1 VNLLGAWPGAG
12 SLIAVIQAAGLT
24 KLYGAHV
31 ALRGVTLEV
40 PAGQVLTVLGHNGSG
55 KTTLVRLLATLT
67 RPTAGR
73 GQIAGH
79 DLVDGRDEVRRL
91 VAVVGHSTH
100 LYDDLTARENLAF
113 AEALAGCQPDAR
125 RIDAAL
131 ARVGLD
137 GQAGARVRSLSSGL
151 RRRVALAR
159 AMLREP
165 RVLLLDEAFSGLDQD
180 STKRLE
186 DYLHAFKAAG
196 GAAVVVT
203 HSLGRALAIA
213 DRVAVLAGGRIA
225 AEAARASLT
234 EGALQSLY
242 LGATEPGP

>member
-1 VNLLGAWPGAG
+1 MIEA
-12 SLIAVIQAAGLT
+12 SGLV
-24 KLYGAHV
+24 KLYGMHA

-40 PAGQVLTVLGHNGSG
+40 PAGQVLTILGHNGSG
-55 KTTLVRLLATLT
+55 KTTLVRLLATLV
-67 RPTAGR
+67 RPTAGHGR
-73 GQIAGH
+73 IAGH

-113 AEALAGCQPDAR
+113 AEALAGRRADAA

-137 GQAGARVRSLSSGL
+137 GQAGIRVCALSSGL

-165 RVLLLDEAFSGLDQD
+165 RVLLLDEAFSGLDPEG
-180 STKRLE
+180 TKRLE
-186 DYLHAFKAAG
+186 DYLHAFKAGG
-196 GAAVVVT
+196 GAAIVVT

-213 DRVAVLAGGRIA
+213 DRVAILAGGRIA
-225 AEAARASLT
+225 AETARASLT
-234 EGALQSLY
+234 EEALQRLY
-242 LGATEPGP
+242 LAATEASA

>member
-1 VNLLGAWPGAG
+1 MIEAT
-12 SLIAVIQAAGLT
+12 GLA
-24 KLYGAHV
+24 KLYGAHA
-31 ALRGVTLEV
+31 ALRGVSLEV
-40 PAGQVLTVLGHNGSG
+40 PAGQVLTILGHNGSG
-55 KTTLVRLLATLT
+55 KTTLVRLLATLV

-73 GQIAGH
+73 GRVGGH
-79 DLVDGRDEVRRL
+79 DLVDARDEVRRL
-91 VAVVGHSTH
+91 VALVGHSTH
-100 LYDDLTARENLAF
+100 LYDDLTPRENLAF
-113 AEALAGCQPDAR
+113 GEVLVGRRAAR
-125 RIDAAL
+125 DRIDAAL

-137 GQAGARVRSLSSGL
+137 AQADTRVRALSSGL

-165 RVLLLDEAFSGLDQD
+165 RVLLLDEAFAGLDHD

-213 DRVAVLAGGRIA
+213 DRIAILVGGRIA
-225 AEAARASLT
+225 AEAMRASLT
-234 EGALQSLY
+234 EDALQQLY
-242 LGATEPGP
+242 LGATDGAT

>member
-1 VNLLGAWPGAG
+1 
-12 SLIAVIQAAGLT
+12 VIQAAGLT
-24 KLYGAHV
+24 KLYGPHV

-91 VAVVGHSTH
+91 VAVVGHSSH
-100 LYDDLTARENLAF
+100 LYDDLTALENLAF
-113 AEALAGCQPDAR
+113 AEALTGRRPDAG

-137 GQAGARVRSLSSGL
+137 GHAGSRVRSLSSGL

-186 DYLHAFKAAG
+186 DYLHTFKATG

-225 AEAARASLT
+225 AEAARGSLT
-234 EGALQSLY
+234 EAALQSLY
-242 LGATEPGP
+242 LGATEASA

>member
-1 VNLLGAWPGAG
+1 M
-12 SLIAVIQAAGLT
+12 IQTSGLV
-24 KLYGAHV
+24 KLYGIHA

-40 PAGQVLTVLGHNGSG
+40 PPGQILTILGQNGSG
-55 KTTLVRLLATLT
+55 KTTLVRLLATLA

-73 GQIAGH
+73 GRIGGH
-79 DLVDGRDEVRRL
+79 DLIDGRDEVRRL
-91 VAVVGHSTH
+91 VALVGHSTH
-100 LYDDLTARENLAF
+100 LYDDLTPRENLAF
-113 AEALAGCQPDAR
+113 WEALAGRRADVD

-137 GQAGARVRSLSSGL
+137 AQAGTRVRALSSGL

-186 DYLHAFKAAG
+186 DYLLAFKAGG

-203 HSLGRALAIA
+203 HDLGRALAIA

-225 AEAARASLT
+225 AEATRASLT
-234 EGALQSLY
+234 GEALQRLY
-242 LGATEPGP
+242 LGATDASA

>member
-1 VNLLGAWPGAG
+1 MIEAR
-12 SLIAVIQAAGLT
+12 GLV
-24 KLYGAHV
+24 KLYGMHA

-40 PAGQVLTVLGHNGSG
+40 PAGQILTILGHNGSG
-55 KTTLVRLLATLT
+55 KTTLIRLLATLA

-73 GQIAGH
+73 GRIAGH
-79 DLVDGRDEVRRL
+79 DLVAGRDEVRRL
-91 VAVVGHSTH
+91 VAVVGHSTQ
-100 LYDDLTARENLAF
+100 LYDDLTPRENLAF
-113 AEALAGCQPDAR
+113 AEALAGRRPDAR
-125 RIDAAL
+125 RIDTAL

-137 GQAGARVRSLSSGL
+137 GQADTRARALSSGL

-186 DYLHAFKAAG
+186 DYLHAFKTGG
-196 GAAVVVT
+196 GAAIVVT

-213 DRVAVLAGGRIA
+213 DRVAILAAGRIA
-225 AEAARASLT
+225 AETARAALT
-234 EGALQSLY
+234 EEALQRLY
-242 LGATEPGP
+242 LSATDASA

>member
-1 VNLLGAWPGAG
+1 MIEAR
-12 SLIAVIQAAGLT
+12 GLV
-24 KLYGAHV
+24 KLYGMHA

-40 PAGQVLTVLGHNGSG
+40 PAGQILTILGHNGSG
-55 KTTLVRLLATLT
+55 KTTLVRLLATLA
-67 RPTAGR
+67 RPTAGSGR
-73 GQIAGH
+73 IAGH
-79 DLVDGRDEVRRL
+79 DLVAGRDEVRRL

-100 LYDDLTARENLAF
+100 LYDDLTPRENLAF
-113 AEALAGCQPDAR
+113 AEALAGRRPDAR
-125 RIDAAL
+125 RIDMAL

-137 GQAGARVRSLSSGL
+137 GQADTRARALSSGL

-186 DYLHAFKAAG
+186 DYLHAFKTGG
-196 GAAVVVT
+196 GAAIVVT

-213 DRVAVLAGGRIA
+213 DRVAILAAGRIA
-225 AEAARASLT
+225 AETARAALT
-234 EGALQSLY
+234 EEALQRLY
-242 LGATEPGP
+242 LSATDASA

>member
-1 VNLLGAWPGAG
+1 MIEAR
-12 SLIAVIQAAGLT
+12 GLV
-24 KLYGAHV
+24 KLYGMHA

-40 PAGQVLTVLGHNGSG
+40 PAGQILTILGHNGSG
-55 KTTLVRLLATLT
+55 KTTLVRLLATLA

-73 GQIAGH
+73 GRIAGH
-79 DLVDGRDEVRRL
+79 DLVAGRDEVRRL
-91 VAVVGHSTH
+91 VAVVGHSTQ
-100 LYDDLTARENLAF
+100 LYDDLTPRENLAF
-113 AEALAGCQPDAR
+113 AEALAGRRPDAR
-125 RIDAAL
+125 RIDTAL

-137 GQAGARVRSLSSGL
+137 GQADTRARALSSGL

-186 DYLHAFKAAG
+186 DYLHAFKTGG
-196 GAAVVVT
+196 GAAIVVT

-213 DRVAVLAGGRIA
+213 DRVAILAAGRIA
-225 AEAARASLT
+225 AETARAALT
-234 EGALQSLY
+234 EEALQRLY
-242 LGATEPGP
+242 LSATDASA

>member
-1 VNLLGAWPGAG
+1 
-12 SLIAVIQAAGLT
+12 VIQAAGLT

-113 AEALAGCQPDAR
+113 AEALTGRRVDPG

-186 DYLHAFKAAG
+186 DYLQAFKAAG

-225 AEAARASLT
+225 AETARASLT
-234 EGALQSLY
+234 EEALQSLY
-242 LGATEPGP
+242 LGATEATA

>member
-1 VNLLGAWPGAG
+1 MAIEAR
-12 SLIAVIQAAGLT
+12 GLV
-24 KLYGAHV
+24 KFYGVHA

-40 PAGQVLTVLGHNGSG
+40 PAGQVLTILGHNGSG
-55 KTTLVRLLATLT
+55 KTTLVRLLATLM
-67 RPTAGR
+67 RPTAGSGR
-73 GQIAGH
+73 IAGH
-79 DLVDGRDEVRRL
+79 DLVDERDEVRR
-91 VAVVGHSTH
+91 VIAVVGHSTH
-100 LYDDLTARENLAF
+100 LYDDLTPRENLAF
-113 AEALAGCQPDAR
+113 AEALAGRRADAI

-137 GQAGARVRSLSSGL
+137 GQAGTRVRALSSGL

-165 RVLLLDEAFSGLDQD
+165 KVLLLDEAFSGLDQD

-186 DYLHAFKAAG
+186 DYLHAFKAGG

-213 DRVAVLAGGRIA
+213 DRVAILAAGRIA
-225 AEAARASLT
+225 AEATRASLT
-234 EGALQSLY
+234 EEALQRLY
-242 LGATEPGP
+242 LGAMDPSA

>member
-1 VNLLGAWPGAG
+1 M
-12 SLIAVIQAAGLT
+12 IQATGLT

-40 PAGQVLTVLGHNGSG
+40 PAGQVLTILGHNGSG
-55 KTTLVRLLATLT
+55 KTTIVRLLATLA

-73 GQIAGH
+73 GRIAGH

-91 VAVVGHSTH
+91 VAVVGHNTH

-113 AEALAGCQPDAR
+113 AEALAGRRPDAT
-125 RIDAAL
+125 RIEVAL

-137 GQAGARVRSLSSGL
+137 GQAGTRVRALSSGL

-165 RVLLLDEAFSGLDQD
+165 RVLLLDEAFAGLDQD

-186 DYLHAFKAAG
+186 DYLHAFKAGG

-225 AEAARASLT
+225 AEAARATLT
-234 EGALQSLY
+234 GEALQRLY
-242 LGATEPGP
+242 LGATEASV

>member
-1 VNLLGAWPGAG
+1 M
-12 SLIAVIQAAGLT
+12 IETRGLV
-24 KLYGAHV
+24 KLYGMHA

-40 PAGQVLTVLGHNGSG
+40 PSGQVLTILGHNGSG
-55 KTTLVRLLATLT
+55 KTTLVRLLATLA

-73 GQIAGH
+73 GRIAGH
-79 DLVDGRDEVRRL
+79 DLIDGRDEVRRL
-91 VAVVGHSTH
+91 VAVVGHRTH
-100 LYDDLTARENLAF
+100 LYDDLTPRENLAF
-113 AEALAGCQPDAR
+113 AEALAGRRADTG

-131 ARVGLD
+131 AKMGLD
-137 GQAGARVRSLSSGL
+137 GHSGTRVRALSSGL

-165 RVLLLDEAFSGLDQD
+165 RVLLLDEAFSGLDHD

-186 DYLHAFKAAG
+186 DYLHGFKAAG

-213 DRVAVLAGGRIA
+213 DRVAILAGGRIA
-225 AEAARASLT
+225 AEATRASLT
-234 EGALQSLY
+234 EEALQRLY
-242 LGATEPGP
+242 LGATDASA

>member
-1 VNLLGAWPGAG
+1 
-12 SLIAVIQAAGLT
+12 VIQAAGLT

-31 ALRGVTLEV
+31 ALRGLTLEV
-40 PAGQVLTVLGHNGSG
+40 PAGQVLTILGHNGSG
-55 KTTLVRLLATLT
+55 KTTLVRLLATLA

-73 GQIAGH
+73 GRIAGH
-79 DLVDGRDEVRRL
+79 DLVDARDEVRRL

-100 LYDDLTARENLAF
+100 LYDDLTPRENLAF
-113 AEALAGCQPDAR
+113 AEALAGRRADGAR
-125 RIDAAL
+125 IEAAL

-137 GQAGARVRSLSSGL
+137 GQASTRVRALSSGL

-159 AMLREP
+159 AVLREP

-186 DYLHAFKAAG
+186 DYLLAFKAGG

-213 DRVAVLAGGRIA
+213 DRVAILAGGRIA

-234 EGALQSLY
+234 EEALQRLY
-242 LGATEPGP
+242 LGATEASA

>member
-1 VNLLGAWPGAG
+1 
-12 SLIAVIQAAGLT
+12 VIQAAGLT

-113 AEALAGCQPDAR
+113 AEALTGRRVDPG

-186 DYLHAFKAAG
+186 DYLQAFKAAG

-225 AEAARASLT
+225 AETARASLT
-234 EGALQSLY
+234 EEALQSLY
-242 LGATEPGP
+242 LGATEAGA

>member
-1 VNLLGAWPGAG
+1 MIEAD
-12 SLIAVIQAAGLT
+12 GLV
-24 KLYGAHV
+24 KLYGMHA

-40 PAGQVLTVLGHNGSG
+40 RAGEILTVLGHNGSG
-55 KTTLVRLLATLT
+55 KTTLVRVLATLT

-73 GQIAGH
+73 ARVAGH
-79 DLVDGRDEVRRL
+79 DVVAGRDEVRRL
-91 VAVVGHSTH
+91 IAVVGHTTQ
-100 LYDDLTARENLAF
+100 LYDDLTSRENLAF
-113 AEALAGCQPDAR
+113 AEALAGRRPEAT

-131 ARVGLD
+131 TRVGLD
-137 GQAGARVRSLSSGL
+137 GQAGIRARALSSGL

-186 DYLHAFKAAG
+186 DYLHAFKAGG
-196 GAAVVVT
+196 GAAIVVT

-213 DRVAVLAGGRIA
+213 DRVAILAAGRIA
-225 AEAARASLT
+225 AQTARASLT
-234 EGALQSLY
+234 EEALQRLY
-242 LGATEPGP
+242 LGASDASA

>member
-1 VNLLGAWPGAG
+1 
-12 SLIAVIQAAGLT
+12 VIQAAGLT
-24 KLYGAHV
+24 KLYGAQV

-55 KTTLVRLLATLT
+55 KTTLVRLLATLA

-73 GQIAGH
+73 GRIAGH
-79 DLVDGRDEVRRL
+79 DLVDERDAVRRV

-100 LYDDLTARENLAF
+100 LYDDLTPGENLAF
-113 AEALAGCQPDAR
+113 AEALAGRRPDQA

-131 ARVGLD
+131 GRVGID
-137 GQAGARVRSLSSGL
+137 GQAGARVRALSSGL

-159 AMLREP
+159 AMLAEP
-165 RVLLLDEAFSGLDQD
+165 RVLLLDEAFAGLDQD

-186 DYLHAFKAAG
+186 DYLHAFKAGG

-213 DRVAVLAGGRIA
+213 DRVAILAAGRIA
-225 AEAARASLT
+225 AESSRASLT
-234 EGALQSLY
+234 EDALQRLY
-242 LGATEPGP
+242 LGATDASA

>member
-1 VNLLGAWPGAG
+1 
-12 SLIAVIQAAGLT
+12 VIQATGLT

-40 PAGQVLTVLGHNGSG
+40 PAGQVLTILGHNGSG
-55 KTTLVRLLATLT
+55 KTTLVRLLATLA

-73 GQIAGH
+73 GRIAGH
-79 DLVDGRDEVRRL
+79 DLVDGRDQVRRL
-91 VAVVGHSTH
+91 VAVVGHSTY

-113 AEALAGCQPDAR
+113 AEAVAGRRPDAG

-137 GQAGARVRSLSSGL
+137 GLAGTRVRSLSSGL

-159 AMLREP
+159 AMLRDP

-186 DYLHAFKAAG
+186 DYLHAFTAGG
-196 GAAVVVT
+196 GAAMVVT

-225 AEAARASLT
+225 AEAARATLT
-234 EGALQSLY
+234 EEALQRLY
-242 LGATEPGP
+242 LGATEASA

>member
-1 VNLLGAWPGAG
+1 
-12 SLIAVIQAAGLT
+12 
-24 KLYGAHV
+24 
-31 ALRGVTLEV
+31 
-40 PAGQVLTVLGHNGSG
+40 
-55 KTTLVRLLATLT
+55 
-67 RPTAGR
+67 
-73 GQIAGH
+73 
-79 DLVDGRDEVRRL
+79 LVDGREEVRRL
-91 VAVVGHSTH
+91 VAVVGHSTY

-113 AEALAGCQPDAR
+113 AEGLAGRQTDAG

-131 ARVGLD
+131 ARVGLE
-137 GQAGARVRSLSSGL
+137 GLAGTRVRALSNGL

-186 DYLHAFKAAG
+186 DYLLAFKAGG

-203 HSLGRALAIA
+203 HDLGRALAIA

-225 AEAARASLT
+225 AEATRASLT
-234 EGALQSLY
+234 GEALQRLY
-242 LGATEPGP
+242 LGATDASA